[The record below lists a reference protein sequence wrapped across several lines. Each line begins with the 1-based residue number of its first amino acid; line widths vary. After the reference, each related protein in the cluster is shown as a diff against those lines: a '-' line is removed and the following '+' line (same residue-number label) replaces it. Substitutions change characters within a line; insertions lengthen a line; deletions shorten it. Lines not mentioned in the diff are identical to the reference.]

1 MSDEIERDVLEMDV
15 VFVGAGPASLAG
27 AYHLARLAR
36 EHDEAIASGAKQG
49 TPLGEVNIAVIEKG
63 PDIGSL
69 GISGGLLDPST
80 LREWMPDFA
89 ERGAPVTAQVTRDD
103 VYVFTATGQ
112 FRLPYVP
119 PVMHNHGNYVVSL
132 GRLVTWMA
140 AQCEELGVNVLPE
153 FPGVKLLEE
162 NGAVVG
168 VQTGDKG
175 LDKHGQPKST
185 FEPGVNLTAK
195 ITVLGEGPRGTLTKQ
210 LIASK
215 GLDAGRDP
223 QVYATGVKELWEM
236 PAGSVE
242 TGRVIHSLGWPLP
255 EHTFGGSFVYGL
267 DDSHWYVGF
276 VTGLDSN
283 DPTTDPHGMLQAF
296 KQHPMI
302 KQLLEGG
309 KLVSYGAK
317 AIPEGG
323 YYCMPKP
330 YADGVMLVGDSAG
343 TLNPARLKGI
353 HLAIKSGMLA
363 AETAFEALLAG
374 DYSASQL
381 AVYEQRIQDSI
392 IGRELKAVRL
402 FHQGFVNGRTLGLVN
417 AQLQFMSGGA
427 LALVG
432 RQPHA
437 GHERLEKRRGRA
449 FASLEETQKRFDN
462 AFLYTKLMDVHYSGT
477 RHEEDQPCHLVID
490 EIKRAEICNGRCAEE
505 YGNPCQY
512 FCPANVYEMVEGANG
527 KKELQI
533 SPSNCVHCKTCDIA
547 DPYQIITW
555 VPPEGGGGPRY
566 VDL

>member
-1 MSDEIERDVLEMDV
+1 MSDTTIRDVLEMDV

-27 AYHLARLAR
+27 AYHLARLIR
-36 EHDEAIASGAKQG
+36 DHDAAVGAGSKPG
-49 TPLGEVNIAVIEKG
+49 DPLGEINIAVIEKG
-63 PDIGSL
+63 PDVGSL
-69 GISGGLLDPST
+69 GISGGLLDPGT
-80 LREWMPDFA
+80 LRELMPDFA
-89 ERGAPVTAQVTRDD
+89 ERGAPVTTAVTRDD
-103 VYVFTATGQ
+103 VYILTATSQ

-119 PVMHNHGNYVVSL
+119 PVMHNQGHFVISL
-132 GRLVTWMA
+132 GRFVTWLA

-153 FPGVKLLEE
+153 FPGVQLLEE
-162 NGAVVG
+162 NGVVVG

-175 LDKHGQPKST
+175 VDKHGARKST

-195 ITVLGEGPRGTLTKQ
+195 ITILGEGPRGTLTKQ
-210 LIASK
+210 LVARK
-215 GLDAGRDP
+215 ALDAGRDP

-242 TGRVIHSLGWPLP
+242 AGRVIHSLGWPLP

-267 DDSHWYVGF
+267 DDSHWSVGF
-276 VTGLDSN
+276 VTGLDAR
-283 DPTTDPHGMLQAF
+283 DPATDPHGMLQAF

-302 KQLLEGG
+302 KKLLAGG

-323 YYCMPKP
+323 YYSMPKP

-374 DYSASQL
+374 DYSAKQL
-381 AVYEQRIQDSI
+381 AVFEDRILNSI
-392 IGRELKAVRL
+392 IGRELKSVRL
-402 FHQGFVNGRTLGLVN
+402 FHQGFVHGRTLGLVN

-432 RQPHA
+432 RQAHA
-437 GHERLEKRRGRA
+437 GHELMQRRGGRA
-449 FASLEETQKRFDN
+449 MPPLEETQKRFDN
-462 AFLYTKLMDVHYSGT
+462 SYLYTKLMDVHYSGT

-490 EIKRAEICNGRCAEE
+490 EVKRADICNTRCAEE

-512 FCPANVYEMVEGANG
+512 FCPANVYEMVDGPSG
-527 KKELQI
+527 RPQLQI
-533 SPSNCVHCKTCDIA
+533 NASNCVHCKTCDIA

>member
-1 MSDEIERDVLEMDV
+1 MPDAIERDVLEMDV

-36 EHDEAIASGAKQG
+36 EHDAAIAAGSRGG
-49 TPLGEVNIAVIEKG
+49 TPLGELGIAVIEKG
-63 PDIGSL
+63 PDVGSL

-80 LREWMPDFA
+80 LRELMPDFA
-89 ERGAPVTAQVTRDD
+89 ERGAPVTTAVTRDD
-103 VYVFTATGQ
+103 VYYLTERRQ

-119 PVMHNHGNYVVSL
+119 PAMHNAGHFVISL
-132 GRLVTWMA
+132 GRLVTWLA
-140 AQCEELGVNVLPE
+140 AQCEEAGVNILPE

-162 NGAVVG
+162 NGAIVG

-175 LDKHGQPKST
+175 VDRHGAPKPT

-195 ITVLGEGPRGTLTKQ
+195 VTVLGEGPRGTLTKQ
-210 LIASK
+210 LIADK

-236 PAGSVE
+236 PAGTVE
-242 TGRVIHSLGWPLP
+242 AGRVIHSLGWPLP
-255 EHTFGGSFVYGL
+255 EHTFGGSFIYGL
-267 DDSHWYVGF
+267 DESHWSVGF
-276 VTGLDSN
+276 VTGLDAR
-283 DPTTDPHGMLQAF
+283 DATTDPHGMLQVF
-296 KQHPMI
+296 KTHPLVQ
-302 KQLLEGG
+302 KLLAGG
-309 KLVSYGAK
+309 TLVSYGAK

-323 YYCMPKP
+323 YFSMPRP

-374 DYSASQL
+374 DYSARQL
-381 AVYEQRIQDSI
+381 AVFEGRVQRSI

-402 FHQGFVNGRTLGLVN
+402 FHQGFAHGRTLGLFN

-427 LALVG
+427 LSLVG
-432 RQPHA
+432 RQSHA
-437 GHERLEKRRGRA
+437 GHTKMRKSHGRDA
-449 FASLEETQKRFDN
+449 PQLDETQKRYDN
-462 AFLYTKLMDVHYSGT
+462 SYLYTKLMDVHLSGT

-490 EIKRAEICNGRCAEE
+490 EVKRADICNTRCAEE

-512 FCPANVYEMVEGANG
+512 FCPANVYEMVDGPAG
-527 KKELQI
+527 HKQLQI
-533 SPSNCVHCKTCDIA
+533 NASNCVHCKTCDIA

-555 VPPEGGGGPRY
+555 IPPEGGGGPRY